1 MYRMTYNNIGING
14 CSARG
19 IAKRESQEELL
30 ALADELKESIC
41 NIHIEKIENTT
52 EEKLPLNIFVNMK
65 MLK

>member
-30 ALADELKESIC
+30 ALADELKEFIS
-41 NIHIEKIENTT
+41 NIRIEKIDENTV
-52 EEKLPLNIFVNMK
+52 KHMPLNIFTNMK